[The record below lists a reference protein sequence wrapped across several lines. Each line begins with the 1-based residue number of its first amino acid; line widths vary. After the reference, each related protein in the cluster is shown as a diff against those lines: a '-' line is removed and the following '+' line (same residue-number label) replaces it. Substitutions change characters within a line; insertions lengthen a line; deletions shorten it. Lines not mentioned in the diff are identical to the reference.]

1 MGVWLFRNN
10 EEIERGK
17 SISPELVKE
26 NEESS
31 QGASMSS
38 PSPFSTPQW
47 KYEVFLSFRG
57 VDTRRGFTDHLYA
70 ALQRKGILTFR
81 DDEELERGKPIS
93 PELLKAIEESRFAI
107 VIFSRNYAFSTWC
120 LDELAK
126 IIRCMRETGLTVWPV
141 FYDVDPSNVR
151 KQTRTFG
158 EAFSEHE
165 NRFTE
170 NIKKVEIWRDA
181 LREVTNLSGWHL
193 QDWHQK
199 QFKP

>member
-1 MGVWLFRNN
+1 M
-10 EEIERGK
+10 
-17 SISPELVKE
+17 
-26 NEESS
+26 SS

-38 PSPFSTPQW
+38 PSPFSTPRW

-93 PELLKAIEESRFAI
+93 LELLKAIEESRFAI

-126 IIRCMRETGLTVWPV
+126 IVRCMRETGLTVCPV

-151 KQTRTFG
+151 KQTGTFG

-165 NRFTE
+165 NCFTE

-181 LREVTNLSGWHL
+181 LTEVTNLSGWHL
-193 QDWHQK
+193 QDW
-199 QFKP
+199 

>member
-1 MGVWLFRNN
+1 M
-10 EEIERGK
+10 
-17 SISPELVKE
+17 
-26 NEESS
+26 SS

-38 PSPFSTPQW
+38 PSPFSTPRW

-57 VDTRRGFTDHLYA
+57 VDTRKGFTDHLYA

-93 PELLKAIEESRFAI
+93 SELLKAIEESRFAI
-107 VIFSRNYAFSTWC
+107 VIFSRNYAYSTWC
-120 LDELAK
+120 LDELAN
-126 IIRCMRETGLTVWPV
+126 IVRCMKETELTVWPV

-151 KQTRTFG
+151 KQTGTFG

-181 LREVTNLSGWHL
+181 LTEVTNLSGWHL
-193 QDWHQK
+193 QDW
-199 QFKP
+199 

>member
-1 MGVWLFRNN
+1 M
-10 EEIERGK
+10 
-17 SISPELVKE
+17 
-26 NEESS
+26 SS

-38 PSPFSTPQW
+38 PSPFSTPRW

-57 VDTRRGFTDHLYA
+57 VDTRRGFIDHLYA
-70 ALQRKGILTFR
+70 ALKRKGILTFR

-93 PELLKAIEESRFAI
+93 LELLKVIEESRFAI
-107 VIFSRNYAFSTWC
+107 IIFSRNYAFSTWC

-126 IIRCMRETGLTVWPV
+126 IVKCMRETGLTVWPV

-151 KQTRTFG
+151 KQTGTFG

-165 NRFTE
+165 NHFTE

-193 QDWHQK
+193 QDW
-199 QFKP
+199 